1 MLLTQQHTY
10 THVGT
15 YVYMIFMHVLV
26 GISCELFITLAL
38 GKVLLIKLE
47 LIDVELR
54 MKIST
59 YYVVYGTEDEL

>member
-1 MLLTQQHTY
+1 M
-10 THVGT
+10 

-26 GISCELFITLAL
+26 GISCEHFTALAL
-38 GKVLLIKLE
+38 AKVQLIKLE